1 MKLLSRKSDCQLYAS
16 LYIANQAEQADLDE
30 FFAHKNHA
38 YPMSLSEY
46 GKLRKTGKYEFLNCL
61 EEIQEPSYDGPHDME
76 MIVIYGVV
84 LVYLNPPKHS
94 RTFGEYRESELGE
107 QLERLA
113 VPVSQLNLVFDV
125 YSEDSLK
132 AETQEGRENGARVSV
147 KDSTPIHSNFKKFF
161 SHNDNETELFLLIAD
176 EVPKFTQNISA
187 TVICT
192 KLSDVTSDSEND
204 LSLCFPATRRNRNWN
219 IRSPQSCSSKWYKTC
234 PDQDC

>member
-61 EEIQEPSYDGPHDME
+61 EEIQEPSYDAPHDME
-76 MIVIYGVV
+76 MIVIYGMA

-113 VPVSQLNLVFDV
+113 VPVSQL
-125 YSEDSLK
+125 K
-132 AETQEGRENGARVSV
+132 
-147 KDSTPIHSNFKKFF
+147 
-161 SHNDNETELFLLIAD
+161 
-176 EVPKFTQNISA
+176 
-187 TVICT
+187 
-192 KLSDVTSDSEND
+192 
-204 LSLCFPATRRNRNWN
+204 
-219 IRSPQSCSSKWYKTC
+219 SCL
-234 PDQDC
+234 

>member
-1 MKLLSRKSDCQLYAS
+1 MKLLSRKFDCQLYAS
-16 LYIANQAEQADLDE
+16 LYIANQAQQEDLDE

-61 EEIQEPSYDGPHDME
+61 EEIQEPSYDAPHDME
-76 MIVIYGVV
+76 MIVIYGVA

-107 QLERLA
+107 HLERLA
-113 VPVSQLNLVFDV
+113 VPVNQLNLVFDV
-125 YSEDSLK
+125 YSEDSSK
-132 AETQEGRENGARVSV
+132 AETQEGRENAARVSV
-147 KDSTPIHSNFKKFF
+147 KDSTPIYSNFKKFF
-161 SHNDNETELFLLIAD
+161 SHNDNKTELFLLIAD
-176 EVPKFTQNISA
+176 KVPKFTQNISA

-204 LSLCFPATRRNRNWN
+204 LSPLF
-219 IRSPQSCSSKWYKTC
+219 SCNTKKQKLEYSVTSVTQLKMV
-234 PDQDC
+234 

>member
-1 MKLLSRKSDCQLYAS
+1 MKLLSRKFDCQLYAS
-16 LYIANQAEQADLDE
+16 LYIANQAQQEDLDE

-61 EEIQEPSYDGPHDME
+61 EEIQEPSYDVPHDME
-76 MIVIYGVV
+76 MIVIYGAA

-107 QLERLA
+107 HLERLA
-113 VPVSQLNLVFDV
+113 VPVNQLNLVFDV
-125 YSEDSLK
+125 YSEDSSK
-132 AETQEGRENGARVSV
+132 AETQEGRENAARVSV
-147 KDSTPIHSNFKKFF
+147 KDSTPIYSNFKKFF
-161 SHNDNETELFLLIAD
+161 SHNDNKTELFLLIAD
-176 EVPKFTQNISA
+176 KVPKFTQNISA

-204 LSLCFPATRRNRNWN
+204 LSPLF
-219 IRSPQSCSSKWYKTC
+219 SCNTKKQKLEYSVTSVMQLKMV
-234 PDQDC
+234 